1 MRKTYV
7 TVKPD
12 GSLDEELYTAQMRE
26 KTFKNYIDPLA
37 NKDEIYRLGV
47 EAAPLFIKEI
57 RGQRIFSDGIPSSSK
72 VMKYMPKE

>member
-1 MRKTYV
+1 M
-7 TVKPD
+7 
-12 GSLDEELYTAQMRE
+12 DEELYTAQKRE

-47 EAAPLFIKEI
+47 EAAPLFVKGI
-57 RGQRIFSDGIPSSSK
+57 RDQKIFSDGVPSNSF